1 MNNDNHTL
9 LSFVLGAAIGGAA
22 AYYLFKH
29 KDEIIDKINDEI
41 GDKIHNLEEHLH
53 FDHNALIDKAK
64 TRLDTLAGNVQSTI
78 QRYTHTQEKAP
89 DEEIASIMEELARLR
104 EEVKALSANA

>member
-1 MNNDNHTL
+1 MNNDNNNL

-41 GDKIHNLEEHLH
+41 GDKIHTLEEHLH
-53 FDHNALIDKAK
+53 IDHNTLIDKAK
-64 TRLDTLAGNVQSTI
+64 TRLDALAGNIQSTI
-78 QRYTHTQEKAP
+78 QRYTKSEEKAS
-89 DEEIASIMEELARLR
+89 DEEIAAIMEELSRLR